1 VLAIIRQETEF
12 DPASV
17 SSAGARGLMQVMPE
31 SAAHL
36 AALNGVEY
44 RLTDLTQDPIYNMEL
59 GMTEL
64 SHELT
69 NWGGSYVLAA
79 AAYNAGPGNVR
90 KWIALYGD
98 PRDARVDPL
107 DWIEQIPFSETR
119 NYVQR
124 VLENVEVYRN
134 RLSGRDE
141 PLQILTDLYRPDAP
155 QVFPLHSAPTS
166 SNVPVPEEKQL
177 PRPLPSTPGAAAPA
191 LRGNGVGSSDPQ
203 TIPPA
208 PDVTPVFKP
217 SQ

>member
-1 VLAIIRQETEF
+1 L
-12 DPASV
+12 
-17 SSAGARGLMQVMPE
+17 
-31 SAAHL
+31 
-36 AALNGVEY
+36 EY
-44 RLTDLTQDPIYNMEL
+44 RFAELTQDPIYNMEL

-64 SHELT
+64 SRDLAD
-69 NWGGSYVLAA
+69 WGGSYILAA

-98 PRDARVDPL
+98 PRDARIDPV

-141 PLQILTDLYRPDAP
+141 PLQILADLYRPDAP
-155 QVFPLHSAPTS
+155 QALPLRYTPASPAQMPEIQQSSSAAS
-166 SNVPVPEEKQL
+166 SA
-177 PRPLPSTPGAAAPA
+177 TPGHRGGGAGSNELQPA
-191 LRGNGVGSSDPQ
+191 QP
-203 TIPPA
+203 T

-217 SQ
+217 SP